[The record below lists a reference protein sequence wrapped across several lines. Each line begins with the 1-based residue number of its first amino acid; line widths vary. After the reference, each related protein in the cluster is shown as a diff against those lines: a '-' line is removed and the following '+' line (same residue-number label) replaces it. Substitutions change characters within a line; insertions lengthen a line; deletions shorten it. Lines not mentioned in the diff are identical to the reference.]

1 MNNRKTIDQTCNI
14 IIDNAILL
22 NTQYTKTEVTQRL
35 VEWTGLA
42 PHLATKVAGEVMI
55 ELNKLG

>member
-14 IIDNAILL
+14 IINNAILL

-35 VEWTGLA
+35 IEWTGLA
-42 PHLATKVAGEVMI
+42 RHLATKVADEVMV

>member
-35 VEWTGLA
+35 TEWTGLA
-42 PHLATKVAGEVMI
+42 DHLATKVADEVMI